1 MRAVGIAATC
11 IRYFCIVKKAVEDRS
26 QHKNRASALALYWL
40 LKLVYYEVPV
50 LEAIYLDG
58 YTPPLVLLQILPAKS
73 TIRGSDV
80 GSQIG
85 PNNPK
90 LGLGMKA
97 LLDLIYAVNGSVSV
111 AAKLLCFFCIIMAPK
126 RSHAISC

>member
-1 MRAVGIAATC
+1 M
-11 IRYFCIVKKAVEDRS
+11 
-26 QHKNRASALALYWL
+26 
-40 LKLVYYEVPV
+40 YYEVPV

-58 YTPPLVLLQILPAKS
+58 YTLPLVLLQILPAKS

-90 LGLGMKA
+90 FGLVFFHQA
-97 LLDLIYAVNGSVSV
+97 LSTVLFHL
-111 AAKLLCFFCIIMAPK
+111 
-126 RSHAISC
+126 